1 MYLKALIGCYQ
12 RVSYTK
18 YIFTLLYQTKVLLTG
33 QTDVWLSEMSAI
45 EEPCLRKT
53 YYVYGSGLLA
63 VPSSRI
69 NEIPRLRSEYHSAEA
84 KVAWALVRSRMH
96 S

>member
-1 MYLKALIGCYQ
+1 M
-12 RVSYTK
+12 

-45 EEPCLRKT
+45 DDVCPKKT
-53 YYVYGSGLLA
+53 YYVYGSGLFA
-63 VPSSRI
+63 VPSTRV
-69 NEIPRLRSEYHSAEA
+69 NEIPKLRSEYHASEV
-84 KVAWALVRSRMH
+84 KIAWALIRSRMH